1 MNIKVWSNFSKRI
14 NSTKQPTGGTQK
26 TVLLKDETDIERP
39 TFILDTLDFSINYVE
54 AFGHYYFAHCRNL
67 DGHRTAIE
75 CDIDLLATYKA
86 NIQSYSGLVEYTS
99 SSSRKD
105 ITDPRNH
112 PTCENVILQSTVST
126 GLPLNSEGSYILGV
140 VGTYANGSS
149 GVVQYYS
156 MTKLQMTAFCAEVFQ
171 QGGIIDDLIQQFTDS
186 MNAIVSCIW
195 LPFPVLNDG
204 AIGDSNPEKIQI
216 GGHTLNAEGYRI
228 KYRLLGPNTPPV
240 LSITWP
246 MQGTYGKTYLDRTPY
261 TTGSLYLPF
270 VGAVPLDVDALYT
283 CRKMTIDFIIDVITG
298 DIIYDAMYTD
308 DNADYRVSTYTGN
321 VATKVPVSGQ
331 SYDAIG
337 LATGAMTL
345 IGGIAATAV
354 TVATGGS
361 AAAVAAGVGAA
372 AGGLGM
378 GAKSCELHSMVN
390 GSASSALG
398 AALGVNIS
406 ATLITQV
413 PAETNLTGYQA
424 EQGMP
429 YFQTASLSGLSGYV
443 KCANASV
450 ECAASE
456 SEKQTIN
463 GYLNSGFYLE

>member
-54 AFGHYYFAHCRNL
+54 AFGHFYFAKCRNL

-75 CDIDLLATYKA
+75 CDIDLMATYKS
-86 NIQSYSGLVEYTS
+86 NISGYTGFVEYAA

-112 PTCENVILQSTVST
+112 PTCENVIFQSSVST
-126 GLPLNSEGSYILGV
+126 GLPLNAEGSYVLGL
-140 VGTYANGSS
+140 VGENANGSS

-156 MTKLQMTAFCAEVFQ
+156 MTKLQMTAFCNEVFQ
-171 QGGIIDDLIQQFTDS
+171 LGGIIDALIDQFTDS

-195 LPFPVLNDG
+195 LPFPVFSDG
-204 AIGDSNPEKIQI
+204 SIGETTASQIRI
-216 GGHTLNAEGYRI
+216 GGHTLTATGHRI
-228 KYRLLGPNTPPV
+228 KYRLLGPNTAPV
-240 LSITWP
+240 LNITWP
-246 MQGTYGKTYLDRTPY
+246 MEGTYGKTYLDRTPY

-270 VGAVPLDVDALYT
+270 VGSVPLDVDALYT

-308 DNADYRVSTYTGN
+308 ANADYRVSTYTGN

-354 TVATGGS
+354 TVATGGTG
-361 AAAVAAGVGAA
+361 AALAAGIGAA

-398 AALGVNIS
+398 GALGVNIS

-429 YFQTASLSGLSGYV
+429 YFQTATLSSLSGYI

-450 ECAASE
+450 DCAAAE
-456 SEKQTIN
+456 DEKQTLN
-463 GYLNSGFYLE
+463 AYLNSGFYLE